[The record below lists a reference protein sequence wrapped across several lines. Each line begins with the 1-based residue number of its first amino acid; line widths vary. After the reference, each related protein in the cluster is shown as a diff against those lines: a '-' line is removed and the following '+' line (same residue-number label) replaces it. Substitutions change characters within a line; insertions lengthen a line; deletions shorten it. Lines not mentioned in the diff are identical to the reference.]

1 MLARLLI
8 NGRSRELV
16 DAKRSVVMS
25 AVAGPLFII
34 AIVFITAGT
43 FNYWQ
48 GLLYTAL
55 TMAVLVVSFLSIR
68 KNKELI
74 NERIKP
80 GEGTKSWDKIYWR
93 ISSVLFFVTL
103 ILACLDGGRFNWSPA
118 LPFAVYIIAIGLYLL
133 GNFFVI
139 WAITTNSFFSS
150 VVRIQKDRGQTV
162 CQEGPYKYV
171 RHPGYLGG
179 LLYTLV
185 TPLLLGSLWAMIPVV
200 MNIILMIIRTSLEDK
215 TLEAEL
221 SGYRDYKEKVKFR
234 ILPHV
239 W

>member
-1 MLARLLI
+1 MLTGQR
-8 NGRSRELV
+8 GKQLV
-16 DAKRSVVMS
+16 DAKKRVIMS
-25 AVAGPLFII
+25 AVGGPLFIV

-48 GLLYTAL
+48 GILYTAL
-55 TMAVLVVSFLSIR
+55 TMTVLAFSILSIR

-74 NERIKP
+74 NERLKP
-80 GEGTKSWDKIYWR
+80 GEGTKSWDKVYWR
-93 ISSVLFFVTL
+93 ISAVLYFITL
-103 ILACLDGGRFNWSPA
+103 IVACLDGGRFNWSPA
-118 LPFAVYIIAIGLYLL
+118 LPFAVYIVTVSLYLL
-133 GNFFVI
+133 GNLVFV
-139 WAITTNSFFSS
+139 WARTTNRFFSS

-185 TPLLLGSLWAMIPVV
+185 TPLLLGSLWAMIPVG
-200 MNIILMIIRTSLEDK
+200 MTITLMIVRTSLEDNM
-215 TLEAEL
+215 LESEL
-221 SGYRDYKEKVKFR
+221 TGYREYKEKVKYR
-234 ILPHV
+234 IIPYI